1 MRRWYVFDCE
11 SPRPELVVKCLL
23 FVEFINSV
31 YWIISDEPYLYDV
44 LENKCSAM
52 TNCIVALSLTYDLF
66 SLHTYICLLKVIGE
80 VDRGAKLV
88 IISFLILTYL
98 LAKSK
103 CKGVISMGLTDRAW
117 LNRHLMVE

>member
-1 MRRWYVFDCE
+1 
-11 SPRPELVVKCLL
+11 
-23 FVEFINSV
+23 
-31 YWIISDEPYLYDV
+31 
-44 LENKCSAM
+44 M